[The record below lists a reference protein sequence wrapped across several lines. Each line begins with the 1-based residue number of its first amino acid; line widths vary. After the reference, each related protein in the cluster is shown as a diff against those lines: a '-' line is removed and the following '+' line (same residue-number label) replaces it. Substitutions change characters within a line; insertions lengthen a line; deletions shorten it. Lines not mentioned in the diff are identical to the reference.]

1 MSKSVL
7 NQRLNYL
14 AIADMDYL
22 AARSLM
28 LSGNPFCGMPK
39 AAEALEKIMKLF
51 LILETKISR
60 NEELSAKDLKK
71 YSHNLIKLS
80 KKVESLCPMQLD
92 EHWKNYLEKLQK
104 SYHDRY
110 PDNWANEM
118 EWSSDIDNL
127 DAIYAYLRLNI
138 SSNFPLEEVKV
149 AKSFGVN
156 ILPAYNDEIVRKIEE
171 AGMLSPIDLL
181 SKHNKQIDKFNVP

>member
-14 AIADMDYL
+14 GIADMDYL
-22 AARSLM
+22 AARLLM

-51 LILETKISR
+51 LILEAKISR
-60 NEELSAKDLKK
+60 NEDLIAKDLKK

-80 KKVESLCPMQLD
+80 NKVESLCPMQLG
-92 EHWKNYLEKLQK
+92 ENWKKYLEKLQK
-104 SYHDRY
+104 SYYDRY

-118 EWSSDIDNL
+118 EWTSDIDNL
-127 DAIYAYLRLNI
+127 DAIYAYLRQNI
-138 SSNFPLEEVKV
+138 SNNFPLEEEKV
-149 AKSFGVN
+149 AKRFGVN
-156 ILPAYNDEIVRKIEE
+156 IIPAYNDEIVGIIEE

-181 SKHNKQIDKFNVP
+181 AKNNKQIDKFNTP

>member
-138 SSNFPLEEVKV
+138 SSNFPLEEVEV